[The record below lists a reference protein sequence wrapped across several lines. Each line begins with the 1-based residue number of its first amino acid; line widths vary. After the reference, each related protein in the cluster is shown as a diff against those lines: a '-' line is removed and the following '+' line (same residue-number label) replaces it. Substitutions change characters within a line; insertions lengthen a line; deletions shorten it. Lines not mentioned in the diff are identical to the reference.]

1 MMLSKSQYTCY
12 LQCPKFF
19 WLSRKKREVLT
30 PPSTHQ
36 QQIFDTG
43 HYVGET
49 ACRLFPGGEEI
60 PFDRTDLPG
69 MAARTKQLIHEG
81 VTTIYEASFIF
92 DEIFVAVDILHYENG
107 LWNIYE
113 VKSSTGVKDIYIHDA
128 AVQSY
133 VLENCGIKLKS
144 ENIVHINNRYVR
156 GAELDLKELFTIADI
171 SLNILAHK
179 RLIPERIKEMK
190 SLLEESEPEQEIGH
204 RCLSPY
210 ECFARDYCWQ
220 TLAGIPEDSVFTLT
234 TSRMDDK
241 FKYFTEGIIRLSDLN
256 PAEMGKAQQLHI
268 EGNLHI
274 ESDPIR
280 EFLSLLEYPISHLD
294 FESFQQA
301 VPEYEGVK
309 PYQQIPFQYS
319 LHIEDG
325 NELIHKEFLGPWD
338 SDPRRE
344 LAENLIKD
352 IPEEGSILA
361 YNKSFEKGVINK
373 LAALFT
379 DIEKELTS
387 ISERISDLMLP
398 FQKRWYYHPEMKGS
412 YSIKK
417 VLPALVPEMEKAYAD
432 LPGVKNGGE
441 ASTIWLYLSSS
452 TDPRDQ
458 EKIRQGL
465 LEYCRLDTL
474 AMVKILEIL
483 RTV

>member
-1 MMLSKSQYTCY
+1 M
-12 LQCPKFF
+12 
-19 WLSRKKREVLT
+19 T
-30 PPSTHQ
+30 PPSAQQ

-43 HYVGET
+43 NYVGET
-49 ACRLFPGGEEI
+49 ACRLFPGGVEI
-60 PFDRTDLPG
+60 PFDITDLPG
-69 MAARTKQLIHEG
+69 MSARTKELIDEG
-81 VTTIYEASFIF
+81 ISTIYEASFIY
-92 DEIFVAVDILHYENG
+92 DDVFVAVDILHYENG

-113 VKSSTGVKDIYIHDA
+113 VKSSTGVKEIYIHDT
-128 AVQSY
+128 AVQTY

-144 ENIVHINNRYVR
+144 ENIIHINNKYIR
-156 GAELDLKELFTIADI
+156 GTELDLNELFTITDI
-171 SLNILAHK
+171 SLRVLAPK
-179 RLIPERIKEMK
+179 RLIPEKIKDMK
-190 SLLEESEPEQEIGH
+190 ALLEGTEPEQEIGP

-210 ECFARDYCWQ
+210 ECFARDYCWKN
-220 TLAGIPEDSVFTLT
+220 LAGIPDDSVFSLT
-234 TSRMDDK
+234 STRMDDK
-241 FKYFTEGIIRLSDLN
+241 FKYFSAGTISLNDLN
-256 PAEMGKAQQLHI
+256 PAELGKAQQLQI

-274 ESDPIR
+274 EEDPIR
-280 EFLSLLEYPISHLD
+280 EFLSTLDYPISHLD

-325 NELIHKEFLGPWD
+325 INCIHKEFLGPWD

-361 YNKSFEKGVINK
+361 YNRSFERGVINK
-373 LAALFT
+373 LAALYP

-417 VLPALVPEMEKAYAD
+417 VLPALVPEMEKAYAE

-441 ASTIWLYLSSS
+441 ASTIWLYLSTSKNAEE
-452 TDPRDQ
+452 Q

-465 LEYCRLDTL
+465 LEYCKLDTL